1 MRPTRTHLLGLA
13 AALSTIAIAAPVS
26 IAAADTGS
34 PAVAPAAVM
43 SAGFNGAPAVPVA
56 AAGQPATVVGPKIVT
71 DGTATFTNLKIV
83 TASGNATS

>member
-1 MRPTRTHLLGLA
+1 MRPNRTHLLSLA

-26 IAAADTGS
+26 TAAADTPS
-34 PAVAPAAVM
+34 
-43 SAGFNGAPAVPVA
+43 PAVPVA
-56 AAGQPATVVGPKIVT
+56 AAGQPATVVGPRIIT